1 MPLAHNGLPSQV
13 AGGQAS
19 GTLKLASALEAN
31 CALQLED
38 RRRGPQTGA
47 ARGSHLHPVEDTGV
61 PFTRGLGWQ
70 QGTGPQA
77 DGIPSGCWKEN
88 PSHSRPQLSRRMA
101 APLPLPAED
110 ESLQSLPPPSAFAV
124 RVTPGSRISRTA
136 WVGDGPSGGW
146 VVI

>member
-19 GTLKLASALEAN
+19 GTLKLAPALEPD

-38 RRRGPQTGA
+38 RRRGPQTGT

-77 DGIPSGCWKEN
+77 DSIPSGCWKEN
-88 PSHSRPQLSRRMA
+88 PSHSGPSCPDAWQHPS
-101 APLPLPAED
+101 P
-110 ESLQSLPPPSAFAV
+110 SLQRMSHSRACPHLLLLLSGSPQA
-124 RVTPGSRISRTA
+124 PGSQGQLGWGKA
-136 WVGDGPSGGW
+136 HWEGGW
-146 VVI
+146 